1 MKYIFQNKLYGIV
14 IFIIVFV
21 FIAIQFI
28 RPKLSISNQSNDV
41 SLNPAVKQIFKK
53 ACYDCHSNETN
64 LSWFDKIQP
73 AYWLVAQH
81 VQTGRKYLNFSEWD
95 NMPSGSQKA
104 VLFESLNQIQFGTM
118 PLSSYEKIH
127 PKSKINSKEIAE
139 IENYLATLF
148 TLTPSDSSIIN
159 TANRQY
165 NNWLQHQSSNFS
177 TAPSP
182 NGIEYIPAYKNW
194 AVISSTNRLDN
205 GTMRIVFG
213 NDIAV
218 KAISNKN
225 INPWPDGTIFA
236 KAAWAQV
243 RDAIGNVHT
252 GQFIQVE
259 FMIKDAKK
267 YASTHGWG
275 FARWKGA
282 SLVPYGKNKLF
293 TTECVGCHQ
302 PMKNNDF
309 VFTMPLTFK

>member
-1 MKYIFQNKLYGIV
+1 MKHLFQNKLFRITLFTI
-14 IFIIVFV
+14 IFIFLS
-21 FIAIQFI
+21 IQFI
-28 RPKLSISNQSNDV
+28 KPKLEISNQSNDL
-41 SLNPAVKQIFKK
+41 SLNPAVKKIFKRT
-53 ACYDCHSNETN
+53 CYDCHSNETN

-81 VQTGRKYLNFSEWD
+81 VKTGRQYLNFSRWD
-95 NMPSGSQKA
+95 SMPMTIQKG

-118 PLSSYEKIH
+118 PLDSYEKIH
-127 PKSKINSKEIAE
+127 PGSKVSSSEVSE
-139 IENYLATLF
+139 IEKYLSTLI
-148 TLTPSDSSIIN
+148 TNNPSDSSVIN
-159 TANRQY
+159 SANRQY
-165 NNWLQHQSSNFS
+165 NDWLQHQALNFA

-182 NGIEYIPAYKNW
+182 NGIEFIPAYKNW
-194 AVISSTNRLDN
+194 KAISSTDRLDN

-243 RDAIGNVHT
+243 RDSLGNVHT

-259 FMIKDAKK
+259 FMIKDARK
-267 YASTHGWG
+267 YASTNGWG
-275 FARWKGA
+275 FARWKGV
-282 SLVPYGKNKLF
+282 SLMPYGKNKLF
-293 TTECVGCHQ
+293 TTECMGCHQ

-309 VFTMPLTFK
+309 VFTMPLTF